1 MPIESLY
8 IARVT
13 DGLILVASMEA
24 PGTGGSSRGTHAGD
38 KMDLFKNQAK
48 QLLKKLS
55 QQSTARMSIES
66 NPYIFHYVI
75 ENGICYMALTD
86 KSYPKRLAFLFL
98 EEISKEF
105 EADLKLDHGDDWQR
119 QVETVGRQYAFIKF
133 DRTIQKRRREY
144 SDPASSANVR
154 KLTDDLQ
161 TIQTVMRKTID
172 DVLDRGNKLDDV
184 AEISKSLADESKRY
198 KWCVHAKK
206 LSMMALYKQYAPALA
221 VTGIVLLILAAKFLW

>member
-13 DGLILVASMEA
+13 DGLVLVASMEQY
-24 PGTGGSSRGTHAGD
+24 SRGGND
-38 KMDLFKNQAK
+38 NMDLFKSQAK
-48 QLLKKLS
+48 QLLHKLS
-55 QQSTARMSIES
+55 EENTSRMSIES

-75 ENGICYMALTD
+75 EKGICYLALTD
-86 KSYPKRLAFLFL
+86 KTYPKRLAFLFL
-98 EEISKEF
+98 DEIAKEF
-105 EADLKLDHGDDWQR
+105 EAEMRADHKDDWQR
-119 QVETVGRQYAFIKF
+119 HVKTVGREYSEIKF
-133 DRTIQKRRREY
+133 DRTIQKKRREY

-184 AEISKSLADESKRY
+184 AEISKNLSDESKRY
-198 KWCVHAKK
+198 KWSAKK
-206 LSMMALYKQYAPALA
+206 MSMMALYRQHAGLIAVIGVAL
-221 VTGIVLLILAAKFLW
+221 IILLLRYLY

>member
-1 MPIESLY
+1 MPIENLY

-133 DRTIQKRRREY
+133 DRTIQKRRRECVCAAVY
-144 SDPASSANVR
+144 ISVCLCVCVSVCLCVCVS
-154 KLTDDLQ
+154 
-161 TIQTVMRKTID
+161 IFMR
-172 DVLDRGNKLDDV
+172 VP
-184 AEISKSLADESKRY
+184 
-198 KWCVHAKK
+198 
-206 LSMMALYKQYAPALA
+206 LSC
-221 VTGIVLLILAAKFLW
+221 TLILTSHYTTLHSLLSTTTTIGTATPHPPPTYVCM

>member
-1 MPIESLY
+1 MPIENLN

-24 PGTGGSSRGTHAGD
+24 PGSGGSSRGTHAGD

-144 SDPASSANVR
+144 VCAAVC
-154 KLTDDLQ
+154 
-161 TIQTVMRKTID
+161 
-172 DVLDRGNKLDDV
+172 
-184 AEISKSLADESKRY
+184 ISVCLRV
-198 KWCVHAKK
+198 CVSVC
-206 LSMMALYKQYAPALA
+206 LR
-221 VTGIVLLILAAKFLW
+221 V